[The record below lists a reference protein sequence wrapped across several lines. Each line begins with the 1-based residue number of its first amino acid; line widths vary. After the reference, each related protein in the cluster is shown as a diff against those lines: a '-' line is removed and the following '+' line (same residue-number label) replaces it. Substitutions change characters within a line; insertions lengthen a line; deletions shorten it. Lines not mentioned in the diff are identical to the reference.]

1 MAVRGNLRDMGVAE
15 LIQHTC
21 QEGMTARL
29 SLEAGGEQA
38 AIFFEAGEVVHATR
52 GDQQGEQV
60 IYDILGWSEGAF
72 SLDADVRPPVR
83 TIYRSYAGLLLE
95 GARRMDEGAIGI
107 VKEEADP
114 LPRPEGGSQPQE
126 MSLMDATA
134 QALAKIQG
142 VAGTVLVADD
152 GVVLAQAIAGD
163 AEKEGAVAAFV
174 AAAADQTGEILQ
186 LGGFRRAGVT
196 MGVGSMLVL
205 RHMDHF
211 VGLLLD
217 GSASPSLVASRAEA
231 LLQGLR

>member
-1 MAVRGNLRDMGVAE
+1 MAMRGNLRDMGVAE

-21 QEGMTARL
+21 QEGMTAQL
-29 SLEAGGEQA
+29 SLEVGGEQA

-72 SLDADVRPPVR
+72 SLDADVRSPVR

-95 GARRMDEGAIGI
+95 GARRMDEGVIGI
-107 VKEEADP
+107 AKEEADP
-114 LPRPEGGSQPQE
+114 PPEGSGQPQE
-126 MSLMDATA
+126 MGLMDATA

-186 LGGFRRAGVT
+186 WGGFRRAGVT
-196 MGVGSMLVL
+196 MGAGRMLVL
-205 RHMDHF
+205 RHLDHF

-217 GSASPSLVASRAEA
+217 ETASPSLVASRAEA

>member
-1 MAVRGNLRDMGVAE
+1 MGVAE

-21 QEGMTARL
+21 QERMTARL
-29 SLEAGGEQA
+29 RLEASGEQA
-38 AIFFEAGEVVHATR
+38 IIFFEAGEVVHATR

-60 IYDILGWSEGAF
+60 IYDILGWSEGVF
-72 SLDADVRPPVR
+72 SLDADVQPPVR
-83 TIYRSYAGLLLE
+83 TIHRSYTGLLLE
-95 GARRMDEGAIGI
+95 GARRMDEGATGI
-107 VKEEADP
+107 AKAGADP
-114 LPRPEGGSQPQE
+114 LTPPEAGGPLQE
-126 MSLMDATA
+126 MGLMDATA

-152 GVVLAQAIAGD
+152 GVILAQTVAGD

-174 AAAADQTGEILQ
+174 AAAADQAGEILQ
-186 LGGFRRAGVT
+186 LGGFRRGGVT
-196 MGVGSMLVL
+196 MGAGSMLVL
-205 RHMDHF
+205 RHVDHF

>member
-1 MAVRGNLRDMGVAE
+1 MAMRGNLRDMGVAE

-21 QEGMTARL
+21 QEGMTAQLR
-29 SLEAGGEQA
+29 LEAGGEQA

-72 SLDADVRPPVR
+72 SLDADVRPPAR
-83 TIYRSYAGLLLE
+83 TIHRSYAGLLLE
-95 GARRMDEGAIGI
+95 GARRMDEGVIG
-107 VKEEADP
+107 VAKEEADP
-114 LPRPEGGSQPQE
+114 LPPEGSGQPPE
-126 MSLMDATA
+126 MGLMDATA

-142 VAGTVLVADD
+142 VAGSVLVADD
-152 GVVLAQAIAGD
+152 GVVLAQAMAGD

-174 AAAADQTGEILQ
+174 AAAADQTGKILQ
-186 LGGFRRAGVT
+186 LGGFRRAGVV
-196 MGVGSMLVL
+196 MGAGSMLVL

-217 GSASPSLVASRAEA
+217 ESASPSLVASRAEA